1 MYIYGT
7 HQRNKYILGSMAVV
21 VSFVIVDDNYS
32 FDHDRAIINASFI
45 AFAVS
50 ACVRDSVAFS
60 VRSIELDFI
69 WKVTVKV
76 ISSSDFEMIC
86 SIEFALWSDASVGE
100 KLLHIHSFLC
110 LKQHA
115 SNQWDCR
122 WINCSD
128 TRTKWPI
135 KDRTCTQ
142 KDARY
147 VFFFPFVT
155 RIRRVDRNWSF
166 ILCIVA
172 VSCLLAIVV

>member
-69 WKVTVKV
+69 
-76 ISSSDFEMIC
+76 
-86 SIEFALWSDASVGE
+86 
-100 KLLHIHSFLC
+100 
-110 LKQHA
+110 
-115 SNQWDCR
+115 
-122 WINCSD
+122 
-128 TRTKWPI
+128 
-135 KDRTCTQ
+135 
-142 KDARY
+142 
-147 VFFFPFVT
+147 
-155 RIRRVDRNWSF
+155 
-166 ILCIVA
+166 
-172 VSCLLAIVV
+172 